1 MGFAFKDESV
11 SLPLLGM
18 MLDVY
23 FSKIDLSTEKI
34 SNNTSLS
41 SIFVVVIVDV
51 VRKDDTL
58 YQILWELE
66 IGGSRVQDPLQL
78 PLRTACVY
86 VSTIL
91 HAEVR
96 RKPWVLLLT
105 YPLLS

>member
-1 MGFAFKDESV
+1 
-11 SLPLLGM
+11 M